1 MASGAVV
8 SGIFGMNLLSK
19 IEEYE
24 YGFMLVC
31 LGILIMMISI
41 FVGFYQKYYQLRAD
55 TSSAHSFNLL
65 KNFFSYVDDL
75 EYYVLNK
82 KTFTNREFKDA
93 IEKITKL
100 KISEKEAE
108 YLFTMFDSNKDGY
121 IDIEGELNIKTNDK

>member
-65 KNFFSYVDDL
+65 KNFFMVAQHIP
-75 EYYVLNK
+75 VLYWVIFLNLLQK
-82 KTFTNREFKDA
+82 WVPKIN
-93 IEKITKL
+93 EK
-100 KISEKEAE
+100 
-108 YLFTMFDSNKDGY
+108 LF
-121 IDIEGELNIKTNDK
+121 DKVK